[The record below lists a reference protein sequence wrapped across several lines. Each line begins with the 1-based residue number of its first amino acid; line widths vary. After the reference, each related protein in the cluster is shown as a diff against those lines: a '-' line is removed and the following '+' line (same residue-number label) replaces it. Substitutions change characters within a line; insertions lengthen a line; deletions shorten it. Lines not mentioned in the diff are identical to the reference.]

1 MDAICPSVI
10 DSLVHIWTTLHNDLD
25 VEIDAA
31 EARYLRGVLFGMDDE
46 LVARLL
52 AAKLAI
58 SRTPDPGGA
67 DDLARRGSFVSY
79 AVQGQSLSARLV
91 HGSLSED
98 GLLGVG
104 SRFGAALLGLRPGQ
118 SLLWPMEHGRLV
130 EVRALRVGAVPGGRP
145 VRPVIPVKVP
155 RLPCAFG

>member
-1 MDAICPSVI
+1 MDHICPSVI
-10 DSLVHIWTTLHNDLD
+10 DSLVHIWTTLHDDLD

-58 SRTPDPGGA
+58 ARTPDSGNC
-67 DDLARRGSFVSY
+67 DDLARRGSFVHY
-79 AVQGQSLSARLV
+79 AIQGQALSVRLV
-91 HGSLSED
+91 HGAASGD

-118 SLLWPMEHGRLV
+118 SLLWPLEHGRLV
-130 EVRALRVGAVPGGRP
+130 EVRTLKVDVDPHGMATTARP
-145 VRPVIPVKVP
+145 IRDSG
-155 RLPCAFG
+155 LPCVFG